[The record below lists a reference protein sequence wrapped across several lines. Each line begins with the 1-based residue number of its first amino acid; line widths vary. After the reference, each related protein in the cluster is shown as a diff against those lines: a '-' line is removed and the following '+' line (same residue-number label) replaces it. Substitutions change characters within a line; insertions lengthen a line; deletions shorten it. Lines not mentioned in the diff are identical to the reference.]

1 MTPAMKK
8 PVILVKMGET
18 QAVRKRDEAAGG
30 ITSLVRDNTFNT
42 ILYELQG
49 YVAGCFQSV
58 CVFTSHIS
66 DVMGVIVLT
75 SCVCVCLSVCPSVSL
90 YRPKGKTYRLE
101 FLHGGQVE
109 GYLG

>member
-1 MTPAMKK
+1 MRLHSDKTPAMKK

-75 SCVCVCLSVCPSVSL
+75 SCVCVCLSAIAVCLSV
-90 YRPKGKTYRLE
+90 RLAIPAE
-101 FLHGGQVE
+101 RKDIQT
-109 GYLG
+109 